1 MGKIYVGQTALR
13 FQLTT
18 DVDVNGATCQVKHKK
33 PDGTIATWS
42 GIISDADTGVFYYDV
57 QANDLDIPGDWIL
70 WAYVIFPDTTFAP
83 GEPNTI
89 EVYEEGK

>member
-13 FQLTT
+13 FELTT
-18 DVDVNGATCQVKHKK
+18 DVDINGANPYIKYKD

-57 QANDLDIPGDWIL
+57 QEGDLNTAGDWIL
-70 WAYVIFPDTTFAP
+70 WAYVIFPDLTFAP

-89 EVYEEGK
+89 QVYEEGK